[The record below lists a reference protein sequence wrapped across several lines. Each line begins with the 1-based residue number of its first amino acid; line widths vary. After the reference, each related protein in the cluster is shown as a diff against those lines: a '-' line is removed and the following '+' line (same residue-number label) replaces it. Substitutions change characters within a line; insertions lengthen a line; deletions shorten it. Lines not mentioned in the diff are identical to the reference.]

1 MNRDVI
7 KEILY
12 ITIAILLSVLTVK
25 FVIWLFPV
33 ILIMILALIIYSSI
47 KKNKIEEEINK
58 QRKESNMKE
67 VFDYKEK
74 K

>member
-1 MNRDVI
+1 MNKDII

-12 ITIAILLSVLTVK
+12 IIIAILLSVLAVK
-25 FVIWLFPV
+25 FVIWLFPIILV
-33 ILIMILALIIYSSI
+33 IIFGLLIYSSI
-47 KKNKIEEEINK
+47 KRNKREEEIKK
-58 QRKESNMKE
+58 QRKEKNMKE

>member
-1 MNRDVI
+1 MERDII

-12 ITIAILLSVLTVK
+12 ITITIILSILTVK
-25 FVIWLFPV
+25 FVIWLFPIILV
-33 ILIMILALIIYSSI
+33 IIVGLFIYSSI
-47 KKNKIEEEINK
+47 KKNKREEEVIK
-58 QRKESNMKE
+58 KRKEANMKE

>member
-1 MNRDVI
+1 MNRNMI

-12 ITIAILLSVLTVK
+12 IMITVIVSVLAVK
-25 FVIWLFPV
+25 FVIWLFPIILV
-33 ILIMILALIIYSSI
+33 IIFGLLIYSSI
-47 KKNKIEEEINK
+47 KRNKRDEEIKK
-58 QRKESNMKE
+58 QRKEKNMKE